1 MSLAKRFPVEVNREV
16 TKKET
21 QWEEYNLSSEEVRR
35 IYNQSMARHKKLFSA
50 CFETAKTLLEEQGA
64 KPYQTSLVNVA
75 LALFNKHARHEHY
88 MQEEF
93 LQHKHRKQNTAK
105 KE

>member
-1 MSLAKRFPVEVNREV
+1 MSLAKRFPVEVNREI

-21 QWEEYNLSSEEVRR
+21 QWEECNLSAAEVRR
-35 IYNQSMARHKKLFSA
+35 IYNQSMAQHKKLFSA
-50 CFETAKTLLEEQGA
+50 CFETAKTLIEEQGA

-93 LQHKHRKQNTAK
+93 LQRKHKKVNNTK